1 MIILMKM
8 FEIQQMQSEALS
20 ELPLSDKKQRNEA
33 VMNPLLGGSAP
44 RREPKSKP
52 TRYAPQGHLR
62 RKDHSHLWEQTLS
75 QTFSSPVCS
84 STNHLSF

>member
-33 VMNPLLGGSAP
+33 VMNSLLGGSAP
-44 RREPKSKP
+44 KERAQE
-52 TRYAPQGHLR
+52 
-62 RKDHSHLWEQTLS
+62 
-75 QTFSSPVCS
+75 
-84 STNHLSF
+84 